1 MIPNGASSR
10 VIDLTP
16 ENDNQTIRTNQ
27 LFLGGIGLVLIGLG
41 MFAGAYHLLLIQRG
55 SEAASPT
62 NNPFVDTIFL
72 VFFAGMGGLLL
83 FVVYAYLR
91 TRASAL
97 LVEQNEIAFQYPNGT
112 QRRFRWGDPNLRLSF
127 DDYVVPQGLPDAGTR
142 VVRLAPLGMDKTY
155 LAPALFDE
163 LCLAAQKQGA
173 LVNRVALGR
182 TSAPPRYRITFSRPP
197 GGDRGISPSQAG

>member
-41 MFAGAYHLLLIQRG
+41 MFAGAYHLLLIQQG

-72 VFFAGMGGLLL
+72 VSFAGMGGLLL

-97 LVEQNEIAFQYPNGT
+97 LVEQNEGC
-112 QRRFRWGDPNLRLSF
+112 
-127 DDYVVPQGLPDAGTR
+127 VP
-142 VVRLAPLGMDKTY
+142 
-155 LAPALFDE
+155 
-163 LCLAAQKQGA
+163 
-173 LVNRVALGR
+173 
-182 TSAPPRYRITFSRPP
+182 
-197 GGDRGISPSQAG
+197 